1 MDTRIR
7 FIVKGTEYSIPN
19 CWEQVHPANFI
30 KLLQDVELMA
40 SGRLSVGMVRVRYVC
55 NCMGWKLKN
64 FHSPEAVQNLS
75 WIAEQVTFPFIIQYP
90 DNDAALQDLD
100 AETRKLCKRID
111 PFRLKGVGISRYLQ
125 RLPYKYM
132 LDSCFCAQLVPVIEA
147 NDQLYSAYKINAS
160 FGQLTCSLTALQFIE
175 ARKVAA
181 GHPDLLPLLAAI
193 LYYPDRYSSEG
204 AQRLALEF
212 ANLPIEILQ
221 AIAFNF
227 RAFVNFLFSKTEY
240 RLLTAIKSD
249 HGPAITTGALESLYN
264 LSADGFGTAND
275 VEQMN
280 LLQYLTIIRKKLIE
294 SVRSLHASKM
304 QLADIEKE
312 TGLPIHIIRQIV

>member
-19 CWEQVHPANFI
+19 CWEQVHPANFV

-40 SGRLSVGMVRVRYVC
+40 SGQLSVGMVRVRYVC
-55 NCMGWKLKN
+55 NCMGWKLN
-64 FHSPEAVQNLS
+64 RFHSPEAIQNLA

-100 AETRKLCKRID
+100 ADTRKLCKRVD
-111 PFRLKGVGISRYLQ
+111 PSRLKGIGISGYLR

-132 LDSCFCAQLVPVIEA
+132 LDSCFCAQLVPVINVGGE
-147 NDQLYSAYKINAS
+147 LYSGYKIDTS
-160 FGQLTCSLTALQFIE
+160 FNHLTCSLTSLQFIE
-175 ARKVAA
+175 ARKVAG

-193 LYYPDRYSSEG
+193 LYYPGRYSSEG
-204 AQRLALEF
+204 AQRLAFEF
-212 ANLPIEILQ
+212 ANLPGELLQ
-221 AIAFNF
+221 AVAFNF
-227 RAFVNFLFSKTEY
+227 RAFVNFLFSQTEY
-240 RLLTAIKSD
+240 GLLTAVTTD
-249 HGPAITTGALESLYN
+249 HEPAISTGALESLYN
-264 LSADGFGTAND
+264 LSADGFGTADN

-294 SVRSLHASKM
+294 TVRSLHATKM

-312 TGLPIHIIRQIV
+312 TGLPIRIIRKIV

>member
-1 MDTRIR
+1 MEKRIR

-19 CWEQVHPANFI
+19 CWEEVHPANFV

-64 FHSPEAVQNLS
+64 FHSPEAVQNLA
-75 WIAEQVTFPFIIQYP
+75 WIAEQVTFPFLIQYP
-90 DNDAALQDLD
+90 DNDAALQDMD

-111 PFRLKGVGISRYLQ
+111 PYRLKGVGISRYLQ
-125 RLPYKYM
+125 RLPYKYV

-147 NDQLYSAYKINAS
+147 NGELYPAYKINTA
-160 FGQLTCSLTALQFIE
+160 FGNLTCSLNALQFIE

-193 LYYPDRYSSEG
+193 LYYPDTYSSEG

-212 ANLPIEILQ
+212 ANLPGELLQ
-221 AIAFNF
+221 AVAFNF
-227 RAFVNFLFSKTEY
+227 RAFVNFLFTNTEY
-240 RLLTAIKSD
+240 RLLTAVSSD
-249 HGPAITTGALESLYN
+249 HAPAISTGALESLYN
-264 LSADGFGTAND
+264 LSADGFGTADD
-275 VEQMN
+275 VERMN

-294 SVRSLHASKM
+294 SVRSLHATKM
-304 QLADIEKE
+304 QLADISKE
-312 TGLPIHIIRQIV
+312 TGLPIEAIRKII

>member
-7 FIVKGTEYSIPN
+7 FVVKGTEYSIPN
-19 CWEQVHPANFI
+19 CWEQVHPDNFI

-55 NCMGWKLKN
+55 NCMGWKLN
-64 FHSPEAVQNLS
+64 RFHSTEAIQNLA
-75 WIAEQVTFPFIIQYP
+75 WIAEQITFPFIIQYP

-100 AETRKLCKRID
+100 ANTRSLCKRID
-111 PFRLKGVGISRYLQ
+111 PSRLKGVGISRYLQ

-132 LDSCFCAQLVPVIEA
+132 LDSCFCAQLVPTFEA
-147 NDQLYSAYKINAS
+147 IGKFYSAYKINSS

-181 GHPDLLPLLAAI
+181 GNPDLLPLLAAI
-193 LYYPDRYSSEG
+193 LYYPGRYSSEG
-204 AQRLALEF
+204 AQQLALDF
-212 ANLPIEILQ
+212 ANLPSKLLK

-240 RLLTAIKSD
+240 RLLTAVNAD
-249 HGPAITTGALESLYN
+249 HESAISTGALESLYN

-294 SVRSLHASKM
+294 SVRSLYATKM

>member
-30 KLLQDVELMA
+30 KLLQDMELMA

-55 NCMGWKLKN
+55 NCMGWKLEN

-100 AETRKLCKRID
+100 DNTRKLCKRID
-111 PFRLKGVGISRYLQ
+111 PSRLKGVGISHYLQ
-125 RLPYKYM
+125 RLPYKYV
-132 LDSCFCAQLVPVIEA
+132 LDSCFCSQLVPAIEA
-147 NDQLYSAYKINAS
+147 NDQVYSSYKINAS

-175 ARKVAA
+175 ARKVAD
-181 GHPDLLPLLAAI
+181 GHRDLLPLLAAI

-204 AQRLALEF
+204 AQRLAFEF
-212 ANLPIEILQ
+212 ANIPIEILQ
-221 AIAFNF
+221 AVAFNF

-249 HGPAITTGALESLYN
+249 HEPTITTGALESLYN

-294 SVRSLHASKM
+294 SVRSLNASKM

-312 TGLPIHIIRQIV
+312 TGLPIHIIRQII